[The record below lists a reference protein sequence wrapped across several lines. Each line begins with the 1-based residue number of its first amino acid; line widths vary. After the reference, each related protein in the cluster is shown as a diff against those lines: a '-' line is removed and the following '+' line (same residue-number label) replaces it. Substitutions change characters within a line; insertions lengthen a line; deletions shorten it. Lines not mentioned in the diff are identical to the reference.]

1 MTTIKITKKFSIR
14 RTEEHL
20 VNTDDLTQEQLEL
33 LDTSIIDSKQ
43 GLEDSEVESV
53 IANAAESEISDDVP
67 DFPEIVYVIEEA

>member
-20 VNTDDLTQEQLEL
+20 VNTDDLSPEQLEL
-33 LDTSIIDSKQ
+33 LDTSIIESKQ
-43 GLEDSEVESV
+43 GLEDSEVEGV